1 MTGRQASCAR
11 RSASARAAWARSLTA
26 SIFSSARPSSRPTH
40 DKGWARFY
48 RVIDE
53 TGCWAELIPIDGKE
67 LWRLTVFDE
76 PLSKA
81 DPDFLLRK
89 LAGGPISL

>member
-1 MTGRQASCAR
+1 M
-11 RSASARAAWARSLTA
+11 
-26 SIFSSARPSSRPTH
+26 PTSH

-89 LAGGPISL
+89 MAGGPFAYEMLTVSPWERRDYVARELRPGPHLHRRRRRA

>member
-1 MTGRQASCAR
+1 MRDALGIGIEGIGAIAHSVILFF
-11 RSASARAAWARSLTA
+11 RSSDLATS
-26 SIFSSARPSSRPTH
+26 H

-53 TGCWAELIPIDGKE
+53 TGCWGELIPIDGKE
-67 LWRLTVFDE
+67 LWRLTVFDQ

-81 DPDFLLRK
+81 DPDFLLAR
-89 LAGGPISL
+89 